1 MARPGYVAVRK
12 ALYDAEQSV
21 AAAEAELAALE
32 AEEIT
37 VGWTQET
44 FEETKAARR
53 ANMMKYLEQYRTQLA
68 QAQRAMEPFEP
79 AKPVKRT
86 YYDFRIQ
93 IHLSVD
99 KPLADAIAE
108 KRAKGFSLA
117 EIVRTALVAHL
128 LPGSCPPGSGD

>member
-1 MARPGYVAVRK
+1 MARPGYVTARN

-21 AAAEAELAALE
+21 AGAEADLAALE

-37 VGWTQET
+37 AGWSQGT
-44 FEETKAARR
+44 FEENKAARR
-53 ANMMKYLEQYRTQLA
+53 ANTMKYLEQYRTQLA

-93 IHLSVD
+93 IHLSID
-99 KPLADAIAE
+99 KELADAIAA
-108 KRAKGFSLA
+108 KRAEGFALA

-128 LPGSCPPGSGD
+128 LPGS